1 MALPLEAEMKDRS
14 KFGRILCVTMIFI
27 AAMYGGFGA
36 MGYFAFGQN
45 TQDIITA
52 NMGDGLLSTVV
63 QLGLCINLFFTFSLM
78 MNPVYEVFERRFWG
92 GRYCLWMRW
101 ILVLVVSLI
110 ALFVLNFANFLSL
123 VGSSTCCLLGFVLP
137 ALFHFLTFKDEM
149 RWRDAGLDVGMIVL
163 GVVLRTHRQF
173 ELDYCSSSN
182 LEA

>member
-110 ALFVLNFANFLSL
+110 ALFVLNFADFLSL
-123 VGSSTCCLLGFVLP
+123 VGAALVAYWASFCLHSFI
-137 ALFHFLTFKDEM
+137 F
-149 RWRDAGLDVGMIVL
+149 
-163 GVVLRTHRQF
+163 
-173 ELDYCSSSN
+173 
-182 LEA
+182 

>member
-1 MALPLEAEMKDRS
+1 MALPLEAKMKDRS

-45 TQDIITA
+45 TQDIITT

-92 GRYCLWMRW
+92 GRL
-101 ILVLVVSLI
+101 LVFGGEQHLLLTGLRFTCTLS
-110 ALFVLNFANFLSL
+110 FSNFQ
-123 VGSSTCCLLGFVLP
+123 G
-137 ALFHFLTFKDEM
+137 
-149 RWRDAGLDVGMIVL
+149 
-163 GVVLRTHRQF
+163 
-173 ELDYCSSSN
+173 
-182 LEA
+182 